1 MANTVFRVFQTA
13 LRVRGGVA
21 QKRRE
26 NRAQRRQREN
36 LALFAGYRRIQRH
49 HVIAIQPS
57 CEAWYLVEKGAE
69 RDPALRK
76 KARRLHASKLDTYI
90 ETLTRNGYVCQPSQA
105 GWYCVGMV
113 GR

>member
-1 MANTVFRVFQTA
+1 MVNTVFRVFQTA
-13 LRVRGGVA
+13 LGQMGGVA

-36 LALFAGYRRIQRH
+36 LALFAGYRRIQRY
-49 HVIAIQPS
+49 HVITIQS
-57 CEAWYLVEKGAE
+57 AGEGWHLVEKGAE

-76 KARRLHASKLDTYI
+76 KARRLHTSRLDAYI
-90 ETLTRNGYVCQPSQA
+90 EALTRNGYVCQPA
-105 GWYCVGMV
+105 CEGWYCVGMV